1 MDIQPI
7 TTQETVTADRR
18 WLMSTFGTETNKT
31 VTLDTTTF
39 TEHTHWL
46 PPNKYVN
53 QRVLKS
59 GLPLGKITAS
69 GLYGI
74 YDSSATDGREVFAG
88 LLETETAYNPTS
100 TKVGAALRII
110 GDIDAS
116 KLPVAFTPPAA
127 ANRTDSLHFSNLA

>member
-18 WLMSTFGTETNKT
+18 WLMSLYGSETNKT
-31 VTLDTTTF
+31 VTLDTATF
-39 TEHTHWL
+39 SSNTHWL
-46 PPNKYVN
+46 PPTNYVN

-74 YDSSATDGREVFAG
+74 YDSAATDGRQVFAG
-88 LLETETAYNPTS
+88 LLDTETAFNPTS

-110 GDIDAS
+110 GDVDAS

-127 ANRTDSLHFSNLA
+127 ASRTDSIHFSNVA

>member
-18 WLMSTFGTETNKT
+18 WLLSLYGSETNKT
-31 VTLDTTTF
+31 VTLDTATF

-46 PPNKYVN
+46 PPNKHVN

-59 GLPLGKITAS
+59 GLPLGKVTAS
-69 GLYGI
+69 GLYGL
-74 YDSSATDGREVFAG
+74 YDSTATDGREVFAG
-88 LLETETAYNPTS
+88 LLDTETAYNPTS

-110 GDIDAS
+110 GDVDAS

-127 ANRTDSLHFSNLA
+127 ASRTDSIHFSNLA

>member
-7 TTQETVTADRR
+7 TTQDTVTADRR
-18 WLMSTFGTETNKT
+18 WLMSLYGSETNKT
-31 VTLDTTTF
+31 ITLDTTTF
-39 TEHTHWL
+39 TETTHWL
-46 PPNKYVN
+46 PTNRHVN

-74 YDSSATDGREVFAG
+74 YDSAASDGREVFAG

-110 GDIDAS
+110 GDVDAS

-127 ANRTDSLHFSNLA
+127 ANRTDSIHFSNLA